1 MKKNSEIIY
10 RFEPLWGAWKI
21 EEFVGEGNFGR
32 VYKVSR
38 EEWGQKYISAV
49 KLISIPQSANDY
61 KEAQTIGI
69 GSGSMEGYFE
79 DFVRNIVSEIELMY
93 KLKGNSNIVSY
104 EDHMIIKKEDEIGW
118 HILIKMEFVQSLT
131 DYVANNE
138 VSISDVLKLG
148 TDICK
153 ALETCEK
160 YNIIHRDI
168 KDDNIFVSKAG
179 NFKLGDFGIA
189 KELSKSGRTASMRG
203 TPLYMAPEVYKGENY
218 DCTVDTYSLGIVM
231 YKLLN
236 KGRLPFMPPYPDNIT
251 YNDTE
256 NSIESRMRGE
266 VPKLPVDAENA
277 LGELVLKAISYN
289 PSDRFKS
296 PGEMRQALER
306 VIGMMEERAGSAMLK
321 DADADKAVDIN
332 EYAATGGGLADKS
345 LDSSIIQKVG
355 GKHSKTVSIFDN
367 DPQNLTK
374 THVETAAIFKN
385 IKSNNIERTGRGT
398 DANAEEADS
407 HIEEDDFIGG
417 MDEEIKED
425 LDIAGKYIAKS
436 NIKKN
441 DSKIMNL
448 LPFLIIALIIVTSGM
463 ILMLGVGNKGPDTRP
478 KTAVN
483 EKKNT
488 SKSETDTYY
497 YEEAKKE
504 YEKGNYEAALD
515 LVTMELN
522 QNSNDANAISLQ
534 IMTKS
539 KLSDA
544 LYEKGMAFLKEN
556 KLKEAQASFEAAVR
570 MYRPNTEAQKQ
581 LDKVNELI
589 NKKD

>member
-1 MKKNSEIIY
+1 MKETNEIIY
-10 RFEPLWGAWKI
+10 KLEPLWGSWEI
-21 EEFVGEGNFGR
+21 EDFVGAGNFGK

-79 DFVRNIVSEIELMY
+79 DFVKSIVSEIELMY

-138 VSISDVLKLG
+138 VSISDILRLG

-153 ALETCEK
+153 ALETCGK

-168 KDDNIFVSKAG
+168 KDDNIFVSKDG

-189 KELSKSGRTASMRG
+189 KELSKNGRTASMRG
-203 TPLYMAPEVYKGENY
+203 TPLYMAPEVYKGEKY

-256 NSIESRMRGE
+256 NSIDSRMRGE
-266 VPKLPVDAENA
+266 TLRLPVDAENA

-289 PSDRFKS
+289 PADRFKS
-296 PGEMRQALER
+296 PKDMRLELER
-306 VIGMMEERAGSAMLK
+306 VIGIMEDGVSSVELKNIDTSKTAGT
-321 DADADKAVDIN
+321 N
-332 EYAATGGGLADKS
+332 EYTVTQGGLIDKS
-345 LDSSIIQKVG
+345 LDTSIVQKVSG
-355 GKHSKTVSIFDN
+355 RHSKTVSIFDN
-367 DPQNLTK
+367 DPQNCTED
-374 THVETAAIFKN
+374 HIETVAIFNN
-385 IKSNNIERTGRGT
+385 IKNNNITGRGKGT
-398 DANAEEADS
+398 NINAKEADS
-407 HIEEDDFIGG
+407 HIEEDDFIG
-417 MDEEIKED
+417 DEEIKED
-425 LDIAGKYIAKS
+425 LDAVGKYIAKMYT
-436 NIKKN
+436 KKR
-441 DSKIMNL
+441 DSQIMNL
-448 LPFLIIALIIVTSGM
+448 LPFLIISLIIVTCGM
-463 ILMLGVGNKGPDTRP
+463 ILMLSIGNKGPGIHAKANVST
-478 KTAVN
+478 
-483 EKKNT
+483 EKNANKD
-488 SKSETDTYY
+488 KVDTYY

-504 YEKGNYEAALD
+504 FEEGNYEAAL
-515 LVTMELN
+515 ELITLELE
-522 QNSNDANAISLQ
+522 QNSSDANAISLQ
-534 IMTKS
+534 ILTKS

-544 LYEKGMAFLKEN
+544 LLQKGIEFMREN
-556 KLKEAQASFEAAVR
+556 KLKDAQVSFEAAVR
-570 MYRPNTEAQKQ
+570 MYKPNTEAQKQ
-581 LDKVNELI
+581 LDKVNELL
-589 NKKD
+589 NTKN